1 MSIAAVREESD
12 SDAIPSRGWGDLQIP
27 LRRERTATDEPEQFF
42 VAADRLTVDDRLRN
56 ARSARQLLQTA
67 AAIVAVDVDL
77 LVVESVVL
85 EQRLCSL
92 AVRTPGRRVEADMYG
107 S

>member
-1 MSIAAVREESD
+1 MSIAAAREESD

-42 VAADRLTVDDRLRN
+42 VAADRLAVDDHLRD
-56 ARSARQLLQTA
+56 ARSARQLLQPA

-77 LVVESVVL
+77 LVVESVLL
-85 EQRLCSL
+85 EQCLRPL
-92 AVRTPGRRVEADMYG
+92 AVRTPGGGVEANMHA

>member
-27 LRRERTATDEPEQFF
+27 LRREHTALHETEQLF
-42 VAADRLTVDDRLRN
+42 VAADRLAVDDHLRD
-56 ARSARQLLQTA
+56 ARSARQLLQAA
-67 AAIVAVDVDL
+67 AAIVAVDLDL
-77 LVVESVVL
+77 LVVEPVLL
-85 EQRLCSL
+85 EQCLCSL
-92 AVRTPGRRVEADMYG
+92 AVRTPGRRVEANMHA